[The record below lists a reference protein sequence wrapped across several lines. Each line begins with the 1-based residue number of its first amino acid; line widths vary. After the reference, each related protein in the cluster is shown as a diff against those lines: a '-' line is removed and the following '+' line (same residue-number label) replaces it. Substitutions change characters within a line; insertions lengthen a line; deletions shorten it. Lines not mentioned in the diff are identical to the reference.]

1 MRALWRYSGVSQMDG
16 GIVWWASFYAL
27 AALVLLNALAVVIGK
42 NLFKCALHLM
52 LVFLGVAGLFLLQ
65 GAIFLAG
72 VQVLIY
78 TGGVTTLILFAIM
91 LSEEV
96 VGRRRQLVSAG
107 VCIGLSAALCFFAL
121 ALSIL
126 GTAVVK
132 LPTNYEVQIAP
143 VAQFVAEAA
152 SSPMGNVRAMGVALL
167 TQFLVPFE
175 FASVLLLVAVVGA
188 ITVAR
193 LSGVK

>member
-1 MRALWRYSGVSQMDG
+1 MNGSF
-16 GIVWWASFYAL
+16 VWWAFFYAL
-27 AALVLLNALAVVIGK
+27 SAFILLNAIMVVAGR
-42 NLFKCALHLM
+42 NLFRCALHLM

-78 TGGVTTLILFAIM
+78 TGGVTTLILFAVM

-96 VGRRRQLVSAG
+96 VGKGRRLVSANVG
-107 VCIGLSAALCFFAL
+107 IGISAAVCFFGL
-121 ALSIL
+121 ALTIL

-132 LPTNYEVQIAP
+132 LPANYEVQIAP
-143 VAQFVAEAA
+143 LAQFVAEAA
-152 SSPMGNVRAMGVALL
+152 SSPMGNVRAAGVGLV

-193 LSGVK
+193 LAGGK